1 MKKTTMAILTI
12 ASVAGVATLANAV
25 PFGPNDLPQS
35 GGLNI
40 SQTAQGGGGGGT
52 ISNLG
57 SSIGP
62 TIVSTVSPNFVA
74 VPEGSSLLLL
84 GAGFLAL
91 ALWHRQI
98 GQRLAD

>member
-40 SQTAQGGGGGGT
+40 SKPHKA
-52 ISNLG
+52 
-57 SSIGP
+57 
-62 TIVSTVSPNFVA
+62 VVA
-74 VPEGSSLLLL
+74 ALLAELQL
-84 GAGFLAL
+84 AGMGNVLTL
-91 ALWHRQI
+91 R
-98 GQRLAD
+98 RLPI